1 MPNMAN
7 LSLKNNA
14 GTAVTA
20 TQLSASAGDGV
31 PARWRVELNMV
42 PPAFRPLVEV
52 TSRYSKFGSGKA
64 NKNVRRV
71 DLKVIVPHYKLSTE
85 GNYTA
90 DGQSLFEA
98 HAVIPQTVLSSATDD
113 AVTYFMSTFADTL
126 MVSVFKTQISP
137 T

>member
-31 PARWRVELNMV
+31 PARWRVELNTL
-42 PPAFRPLVEV
+42 PPALRPLVEV

-64 NKNVRRV
+64 NKNVRRI
-71 DLKVIVPHYKLSTE
+71 DLKVIVPHYKVLTD
-85 GNYTA
+85 GYAA

-98 HAVIPQTVLSSATDD
+98 HAVIPQTVLSSSTDD
-113 AVTYFMSTFADTL
+113 AVAYFLSTFADTL
-126 MVSVFKTQISP
+126 MASVFKTQISP

>member
-14 GTAVTA
+14 GTTVAA
-20 TQLSASAGDGV
+20 SALSASAGDGV
-31 PARWRVELNMV
+31 PARWRVELSGP
-42 PPAFRPLVEV
+42 PPAFRPTVEV

-64 NKNVRRV
+64 NKNVRRI
-71 DLKVIVPHYKLSTE
+71 DLKVVVPHYVVDANF
-85 GNYTA
+85 NYVA

-98 HAVIPQTVLSSATDD
+98 QAVIPQTVQSSATDD
-113 AVTYFMSTFADTL
+113 AVAYFLSTFADTL
-126 MVSVFKTQISP
+126 MASVFKTQISP

>member
-14 GTAVTA
+14 GTTVTA

-31 PARWRVELNMV
+31 PARWRVELNTV
-42 PPAFRPLVEV
+42 PPAYRPLVEV

-71 DLKVIVPHYKLSTE
+71 DLKIVVPHYKVDAGKYSP
-85 GNYTA
+85 

-98 HAVIPQTVLSSATDD
+98 HAVIPQTVLSSDTDD
-113 AVTYFMSTFADTL
+113 AVAYFMSVFADTL
-126 MVSVFKTQISP
+126 MASVFKTQISP